1 MGLAT
6 STMQEGVHW
15 SLKSQLRGRSV
26 MAHMLQNFL
35 LRVLLNRKIGV
46 ERRRSSIKPL
56 RNLKIALT
64 KKGGRGRLVFES
76 LGPCVTEYGQIRLLT
91 QYALSDGNEFHEV
104 PWAEVVEHGERVRED
119 MLAQDGASWLRFCY
133 LLEETQLGQDCR
145 VFVVQLEEEN
155 ADNSRRPYWLLVL
168 PSGSVSRSCRE
179 VAEWGGFDRHAFDLV
194 RQRVIVFASLAH
206 FHPTYLVPAAKD
218 LADKSRFAV
227 IPDEM
232 SADAASSATW
242 DEAFELSKE
251 KWDREGL

>member
-1 MGLAT
+1 
-6 STMQEGVHW
+6 
-15 SLKSQLRGRSV
+15 
-26 MAHMLQNFL
+26 
-35 LRVLLNRKIGV
+35 
-46 ERRRSSIKPL
+46 
-56 RNLKIALT
+56 
-64 KKGGRGRLVFES
+64 
-76 LGPCVTEYGQIRLLT
+76 
-91 QYALSDGNEFHEV
+91 
-104 PWAEVVEHGERVRED
+104 

-251 KWDREGL
+251 RWDREGLQNVDRGVRGSFFQTVAALKPTTLSRAEERQKLFFWVQDRARVDPGVDEIFMEMIKTLQERTALSAATAFVVQGQVVRPAAPLALESSNPKRSSSHFRAAAPLLHRRSRDGKEEVGH